1 MYFEYGDI
9 EKEYLKKKDKKM
21 GEIIDRVGH
30 IYRPVDPDLFASVVH
45 HIVGQQISSKAQA
58 TIWQRM
64 NDYLGVVD
72 AAHITAAGIPLLQSI
87 GIPLRKAQ
95 YITSFAALVYSGD
108 FDIDALSGKTDEEIS
123 KALCSVNGIGVWTA
137 EMIMMFCLQ
146 RPDILS
152 YDDLAIQRGLRM
164 VYRHKQITREL
175 FEKYRRRFSPYCS
188 VASLYLWAVS
198 AGAVSELKDPAL
210 SRKSAPKN

>member
-9 EKEYLKKKDKKM
+9 EKDYLRNKDKKM

-30 IYRPVDPDLFASVVH
+30 IYRPVDDDLFASVVH

-58 TIWQRM
+58 TIWQRL
-64 NDYLGVVD
+64 NDYLGAID
-72 AAHITAAGIPLLQSI
+72 AEHILAAGLPLLQSV
-87 GIPLRKAQ
+87 GLPLRKAQ
-95 YITSFAALVYSGD
+95 YITNFAALVYSGD
-108 FDIDALSGKTDEEIS
+108 FDIDELSSKSDDEVIKALSSI
-123 KALCSVNGIGVWTA
+123 NGIGVWTA
-137 EMIMMFCLQ
+137 EMIMLFCMQ
-146 RPDILS
+146 RPDVLS

-198 AGAVSELKDPAL
+198 AGAVSELKDPAA
-210 SRKSAPKN
+210 SRRRT